1 MRPRRM
7 IQFSRA
13 PARLGPPRLPPPPVF
28 PPSEKGAHS
37 GAFVRTAAAR
47 REGGSLAA
55 ATRGRD
61 RSACRSRGRGSCCA
75 LPDSQQSGSSRTIA
89 SRGNPPPDRRGEQ
102 WWPAR
107 SCRTLLP
114 LGIGTCHAGAPR
126 RAGAASVCSCNPWTN
141 KKRHDLTTEIM
152 ALMPSGYHLGCKTK
166 APNDSPFSRSNH
178 LALALTR
185 WFWLWLIFTID
196 SRLHSLQY
204 SGKSVST
211 VVGRTRCCVGRPHN
225 GQINFPSADT
235 NSISRRFSDCKSFCR
250 SFPVFIYCFKSKYRY

>member
-1 MRPRRM
+1 MLWSERR
-7 IQFSRA
+7 
-13 PARLGPPRLPPPPVF
+13 
-28 PPSEKGAHS
+28 
-37 GAFVRTAAAR
+37 R
-47 REGGSLAA
+47 RI
-55 ATRGRD
+55 
-61 RSACRSRGRGSCCA
+61 GRGDHSP
-75 LPDSQQSGSSRTIA
+75 LPREAAIGQLAGHTVVEAVVRCLTHSDQIPAAPLPAGEIFHRVDVV
-89 SRGNPPPDRRGEQ
+89 GNGGQ
-102 WWPAR
+102 LVPAEPCGL
-107 SCRTLLP
+107 S
-114 LGIGTCHAGAPR
+114 
-126 RAGAASVCSCNPWTN
+126 ASVLVTPEHRVAQVQPAFALVIHGQN

-152 ALMPSGYHLGCKTK
+152 ALMSSGYHLGCKTK

-235 NSISRRFSDCKSFCR
+235 NSISRRFSDCKPFCR
-250 SFPVFIYCFKSKYRY
+250 SFPVFIYCFKSKI